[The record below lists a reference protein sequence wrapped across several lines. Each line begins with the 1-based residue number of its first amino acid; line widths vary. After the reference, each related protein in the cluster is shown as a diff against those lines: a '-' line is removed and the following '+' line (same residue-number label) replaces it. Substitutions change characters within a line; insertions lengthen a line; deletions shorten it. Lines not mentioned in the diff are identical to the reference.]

1 MQYIHVLCFYILYPT
16 NNVYLYIIFLHILL
30 LVLKEILYN
39 FTIYKN
45 IYTKIYCNVVR
56 KKIMSR

>member
-30 LVLKEILYN
+30 LVLKADI
-39 FTIYKN
+39 I
-45 IYTKIYCNVVR
+45 
-56 KKIMSR
+56 